1 MPRGISIKR
10 METMKR
16 QIEELSKPHQ
26 VEILRILTKHH
37 CLFTENRNGIFFDIT
52 RLDANIIRDIT
63 QYLKFCEESE
73 KCLEERDNLAK
84 ELRNQLLE
92 ETTQGRRE
100 VMPFP
105 KIDDTEKDEKDKED
119 TEETEEDE

>member
-1 MPRGISIKR
+1 
-10 METMKR
+10 MKR

-26 VEILRILTKHH
+26 VEILRILTKHR

-52 RLDANIIRDIT
+52 RLDADIIRDIT

-84 ELRNQLLE
+84 QLRNQLLE
-92 ETTQGRRE
+92 DTVQCRRE

-105 KIDDTEKDEKDKED
+105 KMDDTEKYEKDNEDKED

>member
-1 MPRGISIKR
+1 MPRGISMKR

-16 QIEELSKPHQ
+16 QIEGLSKPHQ
-26 VEILRILTKHH
+26 VEILRILTKYN

-52 RLDANIIRDIT
+52 RLDADIIRDIT
-63 QYLKFCEESE
+63 HYLKFCEESE
-73 KCLEERDNLAK
+73 KCLEERDNFAK

-105 KIDDTEKDEKDKED
+105 KMAVSD
-119 TEETEEDE
+119 TEEDAVEDDE